1 MTTFDERERAQENAY
16 QHEQELVFRCRNR
29 RNKLFG
35 LWVAK
40 EHLGLNPHAAADY
53 AKAVVLADFDAPG
66 SAAMLAKVRADLAQ
80 AGRAVPDEIISATLQ
95 RLEIEARR
103 QVMEE

>member
-1 MTTFDERERAQENAY
+1 MTTFDERERAQEDAY
-16 QHEQELVFRCRNR
+16 QHEQELVFRQRNR

-35 LWVAK
+35 LWIAE
-40 EHLGLNPHAAADY
+40 EHLGLGREAAADY

-66 SAAMLAKVRADLAQ
+66 SAAMLAKVRADLDQ
-80 AGRAVPDEIISATLQ
+80 AGRTVPDEVISTTLQ